1 MKFLRTIFVSFLLF
15 IPSLL
20 AGPAGAE
27 EITWEDCL
35 WAARRQHPDLLAAR
49 ESVEQARARV
59 GPTRSGLLPQVRGA
73 ASADRSGRDDDDTS
87 YAYSVQGSQLFFDGL
102 GSWYDTW
109 AAGQDLI
116 AARFNYAAVSA
127 RIRYD
132 LRTAFVELLQAQ
144 QLETITE
151 EILRRRVQQ
160 AEMVSLR
167 YDGGRE
173 HRGALMTAEA
183 NLAQARF
190 DREQAGRDIELAR
203 RRLAKE
209 MGGSEAR
216 NFTARGEFR
225 PETALEPAP
234 DIEGILE
241 LNPAVLK
248 LRAELE
254 ASRYSVKSSRADFSP
269 SISGSARIG
278 RSDSSWP
285 PEEESWNLG
294 LSLSLP
300 IFEGGRRIDELSRVN
315 SALRQSEDQ
324 LRSGRNDTRYSL
336 AKAWKDYIDARQ
348 RVVIRGLFQE
358 ADEERSRIAEAQY
371 STGILSFDN
380 WIIIE
385 DNLVRSRKSL
395 LEARAGALN
404 AEATWLLA
412 IGVTLEG
419 YPDGQPPE
427 F

>member
-27 EITWEDCL
+27 EVTWEDCL
-35 WAARRQHPDLLAAR
+35 RAARRQHPDLLAAR

-59 GPTRSGLLPQVRGA
+59 GRTRSGLLPQVRGA
-73 ASADRSGRDDDDTS
+73 MSADRSGRDEDDTS

-109 AAGQDLI
+109 ASEQDLL
-116 AARFNYAAVSA
+116 AAQFDYAAVSA

-132 LRTAFVELLQAQ
+132 LRTAFIELLQAQ
-144 QLETITE
+144 QLETITA
-151 EILRRRVQQ
+151 EILDRRVQQ
-160 AEMVSLR
+160 AAMVGLR
-167 YDGGRE
+167 YEGGRE

-209 MGGSEAR
+209 MGGSEVR

-300 IFEGGRRIDELSRVN
+300 IFEGGRRIDELTRAN

-395 LEARAGALN
+395 LESRAGALN

>member
-1 MKFLRTIFVSFLLF
+1 
-15 IPSLL
+15 
-20 AGPAGAE
+20 
-27 EITWEDCL
+27 
-35 WAARRQHPDLLAAR
+35 
-49 ESVEQARARV
+49 
-59 GPTRSGLLPQVRGA
+59 
-73 ASADRSGRDDDDTS
+73 
-87 YAYSVQGSQLFFDGL
+87 
-102 GSWYDTW
+102 
-109 AAGQDLI
+109 
-116 AARFNYAAVSA
+116 
-127 RIRYD
+127 
-132 LRTAFVELLQAQ
+132 
-144 QLETITE
+144 
-151 EILRRRVQQ
+151 
-160 AEMVSLR
+160 MVSLR

-209 MGGSEAR
+209 MGSSEVR

-254 ASRYSVKSSRADFSP
+254 AARYSVKSSRADFSP

-285 PEEESWNLG
+285 PGEESWNLG

-300 IFEGGRRIDELSRVN
+300 IFEGGSRIDELSRVN

-324 LRSGRNDTRYSL
+324 LRSGRNDNRYSL

-385 DNLVRSRKSL
+385 DNLVRSRKAL

-404 AEATWLLA
+404 AEATWFLA
-412 IGVTLEG
+412 VGVTLEG

>member
-1 MKFLRTIFVSFLLF
+1 MTPRHLFLVILVLLL
-15 IPSLL
+15 PLPAPA
-20 AGPAGAE
+20 AGEE

-35 WAARRQHPDLLAAR
+35 REALRRQPELQAAR

-59 GPTRSGLLPQVRGA
+59 GQTRSGLLPQVRGA
-73 ASADRSGRDDDDTS
+73 MSADRSGRDEDDTS

-109 AAGQDLI
+109 ASEQDLI
-116 AARFNYAAVSA
+116 AAQFDYATVSA
-127 RIRYD
+127 RIRYN
-132 LRTAFVELLQAQ
+132 LRLAFIELLQAQ
-144 QLETITE
+144 ELKTITE

-167 YDGGRE
+167 YEAGRE
-173 HRGALMTAEA
+173 HRGALLTGEA

-190 DREQAGRDIELAR
+190 DREQAGRDIRLAR
-203 RRLAKE
+203 QKLSKEIGWSEYRLL
-209 MGGSEAR
+209 
-216 NFTARGEFR
+216 TARGEFE

-234 DIEGILE
+234 GMEELGE
-241 LNPAVLK
+241 LNPEILK
-248 LRAELE
+248 LRADLE
-254 ASRYSVKSSRADFSP
+254 AARYGVKSSRADFSP
-269 SISGSARIG
+269 SIAGSARIG

-285 PEEESWNLG
+285 PGEESWSLG

-315 SALRQSEDQ
+315 SALRQSEER
-324 LRSGRNDTRYSL
+324 LRSGRHDIRFSL
-336 AKAWKDYIDARQ
+336 EKAWKDYLDARQ
-348 RVVIRGLFQE
+348 RVVIRNLFQE
-358 ADEERSRIAEAQY
+358 ADRERSRIAEAQY

-395 LEARAGALN
+395 LESRAGALN
-404 AEATWLLA
+404 AEASWLLA